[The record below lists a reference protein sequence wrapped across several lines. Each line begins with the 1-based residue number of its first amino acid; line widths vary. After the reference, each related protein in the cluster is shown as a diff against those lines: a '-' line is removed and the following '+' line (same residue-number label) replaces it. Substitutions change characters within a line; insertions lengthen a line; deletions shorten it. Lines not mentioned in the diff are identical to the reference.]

1 MGYLDKD
8 GLSRAFTKLKTLI
21 DKKQDKMKQIG
32 LPSSATTY
40 KNNWVKFA
48 TIDLSSSNAWY
59 VCSGTLSFT
68 QGEGRNALGTLKFYC
83 RNGNTAGVIG
93 SSSLTWVSLSDNSY
107 ASSVAYV
114 KTANGKYDMYYKPL
128 KDYETPWIAL
138 VDCTAYNLFTFST
151 NSYVASITASNTS
164 YVVSHASSA
173 SSVPWSGVSGK
184 PSTYTPSSHTHDDRY
199 YTESEVDSKLNGKAN
214 SSHTHTKSQITDFP
228 SSMKNPNSLTISLNG
243 TSQGAYDGSAS
254 KSINV
259 TPSSIGAATSG
270 HTHNYAGSSTSGGAA
285 TKANGIVV
293 SDTRNENPA
302 PSSNAFDKNMLT
314 ADFKTNSHINSPTG
328 FGGTFCGVLSLAP
341 WSETSGGHGYQLAF
355 GYANAGH
362 PRLAL
367 RGSDLSAA
375 AWDSWYKVYTS
386 DDKPTLSELG
396 AAAAS
401 HSHTKSQIT
410 DFAHT
415 HDDRYYTES
424 EIDTKLS
431 GKAASSH
438 KHAAADIT
446 SVNASAI
453 TGTIA
458 AANLPSY
465 VDDVLEY
472 AGTSKF
478 PSTGEAGKIYTDTTT
493 NKIYRWG
500 GSSYVVIS
508 DTIALGETN
517 STAYRG
523 DRGKTA
529 YNHSQITSG
538 NPHKVT
544 KSDVGLGS
552 VDNTSDANKSVKY
565 AKSATAN
572 NPIKTTG
579 TGAAYAAIVDGITA
593 LTIGVKF
600 TMVPH
605 VTSTT
610 IAPTL
615 NVNSLGDKSIRM
627 RLTSSTTATI
637 HLTSAS
643 FLTANKPVNVTYD
656 GTCWVI
662 DDFAQPDVNSLYGT
676 VPISKGGT
684 GATTA
689 AKALANLGAMPKA
702 KSLTASEFSALATKD
717 ANTLYIITDDTEEEK
732 VQAHIANTTIHIT
745 AAERAKWNAKADIT
759 IGTAEPTSSTSGIFY
774 IQTN

>member
-1 MGYLDKD
+1 MAETKFLDSA
-8 GLSRAFTKLKTLI
+8 GLTHLLEKTN
-21 DKKQDKMKQIG
+21 
-32 LPSSATTY
+32 A
-40 KNNWVKFA
+40 KF
-48 TIDLSSSNAWY
+48 
-59 VCSGTLSFT
+59 
-68 QGEGRNALGTLKFYC
+68 
-83 RNGNTAGVIG
+83 
-93 SSSLTWVSLSDNSY
+93 
-107 ASSVAYV
+107 
-114 KTANGKYDMYYKPL
+114 
-128 KDYETPWIAL
+128 
-138 VDCTAYNLFTFST
+138 
-151 NSYVASITASNTS
+151 
-164 YVVSHASSA
+164 
-173 SSVPWSGVSGK
+173 
-184 PSTYTPSSHTHDDRY
+184 
-199 YTESEVDSKLNGKAN
+199 SKLG
-214 SSHTHTKSQITDFP
+214 HTHTK
-228 SSMKNPNSLTISLNG
+228 
-243 TSQGAYDGSAS
+243 A
-254 KSINV
+254 
-259 TPSSIGAATSG
+259 
-270 HTHNYAGSSTSGGAA
+270 
-285 TKANGIVV
+285 
-293 SDTRNENPA
+293 E
-302 PSSNAFDKNMLT
+302 
-314 ADFKTNSHINSPTG
+314 
-328 FGGTFCGVLSLAP
+328 
-341 WSETSGGHGYQLAF
+341 
-355 GYANAGH
+355 
-362 PRLAL
+362 
-367 RGSDLSAA
+367 
-375 AWDSWYKVYTS
+375 
-386 DDKPTLSELG
+386 
-396 AAAAS
+396 
-401 HSHTKSQIT
+401 IT

-415 HDDRYYTES
+415 HDDRYYTET
-424 EIDTKLS
+424 EIDSKLNGKSNTGHTHDDRYYTESEMNTKLAGKSDTSHSHSTHLTTEIAAGADLNTVTTAGWYKCPASATAAGLKNCPTKIAFAMEVLLNAGVTQKVYEYDSSVPKVYIRNFYDSAWGEWKRIYTTADKPTAGEIGAAASSHTHTKAQISDFPTSMPASDVYAWAKAPTKPSYSKGEVGLGNVDNTADSAKSVKYATSAGSAGAVAWANVSGKPTTFAPSAHNHDDLYYQKSKVDGLLS
-431 GKAASSH
+431 GKAAASH

-579 TGAAYAAIVDGITA
+579 TGAAYAATVDGITA

-610 IAPTL
+610 RAPTL
-615 NVNSLGDKSIRM
+615 NVNSLGAKSIRM

-637 HLTSAS
+637 QLTSAS

-656 GTCWVI
+656 GTYWVI

-689 AKALANLGAMPKA
+689 AKALTNLGAMPKA

-717 ANTLYIITDDTEEEK
+717 ADTLYMITDDTEEEK

-745 AAERAKWNAKADIT
+745 AAERTKWNAKADIT

>member
-1 MGYLDKD
+1 MAETKFLDSA
-8 GLSRAFTKLKTLI
+8 GLTHLLEKTN
-21 DKKQDKMKQIG
+21 
-32 LPSSATTY
+32 A
-40 KNNWVKFA
+40 KF
-48 TIDLSSSNAWY
+48 
-59 VCSGTLSFT
+59 
-68 QGEGRNALGTLKFYC
+68 
-83 RNGNTAGVIG
+83 
-93 SSSLTWVSLSDNSY
+93 
-107 ASSVAYV
+107 
-114 KTANGKYDMYYKPL
+114 
-128 KDYETPWIAL
+128 
-138 VDCTAYNLFTFST
+138 
-151 NSYVASITASNTS
+151 
-164 YVVSHASSA
+164 
-173 SSVPWSGVSGK
+173 
-184 PSTYTPSSHTHDDRY
+184 
-199 YTESEVDSKLNGKAN
+199 SKLG
-214 SSHTHTKSQITDFP
+214 HTHTK
-228 SSMKNPNSLTISLNG
+228 
-243 TSQGAYDGSAS
+243 A
-254 KSINV
+254 
-259 TPSSIGAATSG
+259 
-270 HTHNYAGSSTSGGAA
+270 
-285 TKANGIVV
+285 
-293 SDTRNENPA
+293 E
-302 PSSNAFDKNMLT
+302 
-314 ADFKTNSHINSPTG
+314 
-328 FGGTFCGVLSLAP
+328 
-341 WSETSGGHGYQLAF
+341 
-355 GYANAGH
+355 
-362 PRLAL
+362 
-367 RGSDLSAA
+367 
-375 AWDSWYKVYTS
+375 
-386 DDKPTLSELG
+386 
-396 AAAAS
+396 
-401 HSHTKSQIT
+401 IT

-415 HDDRYYTES
+415 HDDRYYTET
-424 EIDTKLS
+424 EIDSKLNGKSNTGHTHDDRYYTESEMNTKLAGKSDTSHSHSTHLTTEIAAGADLNTVTTAGWYKCPASATAAGLKNCPTKIAFAMEVLLNAGVTQKVYEYDSSVPKVYIRNFYDSAWGEWKRIYTTADKPTAGEIGAAASSHTHTKAQISDFPTSMPASDVYAWAKAPTKPSYSKGEVGLGNVDNTADSAKSVKYATSAGSAGAVAWANVSGKPTTFAPSAHNHDDLYYQKSKVDGLLS
-431 GKAASSH
+431 GKATASH

-500 GSSYVVIS
+500 GSSYAVIS
-508 DTIALGETN
+508 DTIALGETS

-579 TGAAYAAIVDGITA
+579 TGAAYAATVDGITA
-593 LTIGVKF
+593 LTIGAKF

-605 VTSTT
+605 TVSTT
-610 IAPTL
+610 TAPTL
-615 NVNSLGDKSIRM
+615 NVNGLGAKNIRM

-637 HLTSAS
+637 QLTSAS
-643 FLTANKPVNVTYD
+643 FLTANKPVNVVYD
-656 GTCWVI
+656 GSYWVI

-689 AKALANLGAMPKA
+689 AKALTNLGAMPKA

-717 ANTLYIITDDTEEEK
+717 ADTLYMITDDTEEEK

>member
-32 LPSSATTY
+32 LPSSASTY

-68 QGEGRNALGTLKFYC
+68 QGEGGNALGTLKFYC

-164 YVVSHASSA
+164 FVASHASSA

-341 WSETSGGHGYQLAF
+341 WNETSGGHGYQLAF

-508 DTIALGETN
+508 DTIALGETS

-610 IAPTL
+610 MAPTL
-615 NVNSLGDKSIRM
+615 NVNSLGAKSIRM

-637 HLTSAS
+637 QLTSAS

-656 GTCWVI
+656 GTYWVI

-676 VPISKGGT
+676 VPISKGG
-684 GATTA
+684 
-689 AKALANLGAMPKA
+689 
-702 KSLTASEFSALATKD
+702 
-717 ANTLYIITDDTEEEK
+717 
-732 VQAHIANTTIHIT
+732 IT

>member
-21 DKKQDKMKQIG
+21 DKKQDKMKTIVI
-32 LPSSATTY
+32 PSSNTTN
-40 KNNWVKFA
+40 KNKWIKFA
-48 TIDLSSSNAWY
+48 TIDLSSASAWQA
-59 VCSGTLSFT
+59 CSGTLSFCMD
-68 QGEGRNALGTLKFYC
+68 EGSSVLGLLKFRL
-83 RNGNTAGVIG
+83 RNGGTAATFGGNLLIW
-93 SSSLTWVSLSDNSY
+93 TSLSDNNY
-107 ASSVAYV
+107 ATSVADV
-114 KTANGKYDMYYKPL
+114 KVSNGKYDIYYKPIN
-128 KDYETPWIAL
+128 DYETPYVSLI
-138 VDCTAYNLFTFST
+138 DCYYTDAFTFNT
-151 NSYVASITASNTS
+151 GSYVASITAATTS
-164 YVVSHASSA
+164 FVNSYANVAGSA
-173 SSVPWSGVSGK
+173 NAVAWGNVSGK
-184 PSTYTPSSHTHDDRY
+184 PSTFAPSAHSHNDLY
-199 YTESEVDSKLNGKAN
+199 YTETEMDSKLSGKAN

-243 TSQGAYDGSAS
+243 TSQGAYDGSAA

-270 HTHNYAGSSTSGGAA
+270 HTHNYAGSSFAGGPA
-285 TKANGIVV
+285 TNARGIVV
-293 SDTRNENPA
+293 SDTRNDNSA
-302 PSSNAFDKNMLT
+302 PNDAAFDKNMLT
-314 ADFKTNSHINSPTG
+314 ADFKYSSKIGSPTG
-328 FGGTFCGVLSLAP
+328 FNGTYCGVLSLAP
-341 WSETSGGHGYQLAF
+341 WSESAGGHGYQLAF
-355 GYANAGH
+355 GYEKKGH

-367 RGSDLSAA
+367 RGSDLSATS
-375 AWDSWYKVYTS
+375 WNSWYKIYTS

-472 AGTSKF
+472 DGTSKF

-508 DTIALGETN
+508 DTIALGETS

-523 DRGKTA
+523 DRGKIA

-579 TGAAYAAIVDGITA
+579 TGAAYAATVDGITA
-593 LTIGVKF
+593 LTIGAKF

-605 VTSTT
+605 TVSTT
-610 IAPTL
+610 TAPTL
-615 NVNSLGDKSIRM
+615 NVNGLGAKNIRM
-627 RLTSSTTATI
+627 RLTSSTADTI
-637 HLTSAS
+637 QLTSAS
-643 FLTANKPVNVTYD
+643 FLTANKPVNVVYD
-656 GTCWVI
+656 GSYWVI
-662 DDFAQPDVNSLYGT
+662 DDFAQPDV
-676 VPISKGGT
+676 K
-684 GATTA
+684 
-689 AKALANLGAMPKA
+689 
-702 KSLTASEFSALATKD
+702 
-717 ANTLYIITDDTEEEK
+717 K
-732 VQAHIANTTIHIT
+732 VQTHIANTTIHIT

>member
-1 MGYLDKD
+1 MTLRLKD
-8 GLSRAFTKLKTLI
+8 
-21 DKKQDKMKQIG
+21 
-32 LPSSATTY
+32 
-40 KNNWVKFA
+40 
-48 TIDLSSSNAWY
+48 TIEGKISNA
-59 VCSGTLSFT
+59 T
-68 QGEGRNALGTLKFYC
+68 NAD
-83 RNGNTAGVIG
+83 A
-93 SSSLTWVSLSDNSY
+93 
-107 ASSVAYV
+107 
-114 KTANGKYDMYYKPL
+114 
-128 KDYETPWIAL
+128 
-138 VDCTAYNLFTFST
+138 
-151 NSYVASITASNTS
+151 
-164 YVVSHASSA
+164 
-173 SSVPWSGVSGK
+173 VPWGGVSGK
-184 PSTYTPSSHTHDDRY
+184 PSTFTPSSHTHDDRY
-199 YTESEVDSKLNGKAN
+199 YTETEMDSKLSGKAN

-243 TSQGAYDGSAS
+243 TSQGAYDGSAA

-270 HTHNYAGSSTSGGAA
+270 HTHNYAGSSSAGGAA

-293 SDTRNENPA
+293 SDTRNDNPA
-302 PSSNAFDKNMLT
+302 PNDAGFDKSMLT
-314 ADFKTNSHINSPTG
+314 ADFKYGSKIGSPTG
-328 FGGTFCGVLSLAP
+328 FKGTYCGVLSLAP

-355 GYANAGH
+355 GYADTGH

-367 RGSDLSAA
+367 RGSDLSATS
-375 AWDSWYKVYTS
+375 WNNWYKVYTS

-508 DTIALGETN
+508 DTIALGETS

-529 YNHSQITSG
+529 YDHSQITSG

-544 KSDVGLGS
+544 KSDIGLGS

-579 TGAAYAAIVDGITA
+579 TGAAYGATVDGITA
-593 LTIGVKF
+593 LTIGAKF

-605 VTSTT
+605 TVSTT
-610 IAPTL
+610 TAPTL
-615 NVNSLGDKSIRM
+615 NVNGLGAKNIRM

-637 HLTSAS
+637 QLTSAS
-643 FLTANKPVNVTYD
+643 FLTANKPVNVVYD
-656 GTCWVI
+656 GSYWVI
-662 DDFAQPDVNSLYGT
+662 DDFAQPDVNGLYGT

-689 AKALANLGAMPKA
+689 ANARKNLGITTAKGTMLSQNADYAEVGQWVDGNPNDENRIGYFVAIDDTTAGSTMVKA
-702 KSLTASEFSALATKD
+702 KSTSDVRGVTVATPAFSGNCGSDKYDSNGELLKQYDYVACMGLVSVIDNGTCTINKRCMPKDDGTAVPSSNNMGYQVVD
-717 ANTLYIITDDTEEEK
+717 RIDDT
-732 VQAHIANTTIHIT
+732 HILIAVEPSGDMLVRIK
-745 AAERAKWNAKADIT
+745 EDIT
-759 IGTAEPTSSTSGIFY
+759 NLQNSGITRGTDAPTSSTTGFIY
-774 IQTN
+774 IQTT

>member
-1 MGYLDKD
+1 MAETKFLDSA
-8 GLSRAFTKLKTLI
+8 GLTHLLEKTN
-21 DKKQDKMKQIG
+21 
-32 LPSSATTY
+32 A
-40 KNNWVKFA
+40 KF
-48 TIDLSSSNAWY
+48 
-59 VCSGTLSFT
+59 
-68 QGEGRNALGTLKFYC
+68 
-83 RNGNTAGVIG
+83 
-93 SSSLTWVSLSDNSY
+93 
-107 ASSVAYV
+107 
-114 KTANGKYDMYYKPL
+114 
-128 KDYETPWIAL
+128 
-138 VDCTAYNLFTFST
+138 
-151 NSYVASITASNTS
+151 
-164 YVVSHASSA
+164 
-173 SSVPWSGVSGK
+173 
-184 PSTYTPSSHTHDDRY
+184 
-199 YTESEVDSKLNGKAN
+199 SKLG
-214 SSHTHTKSQITDFP
+214 HTHTK
-228 SSMKNPNSLTISLNG
+228 
-243 TSQGAYDGSAS
+243 A
-254 KSINV
+254 
-259 TPSSIGAATSG
+259 
-270 HTHNYAGSSTSGGAA
+270 
-285 TKANGIVV
+285 
-293 SDTRNENPA
+293 E
-302 PSSNAFDKNMLT
+302 
-314 ADFKTNSHINSPTG
+314 
-328 FGGTFCGVLSLAP
+328 
-341 WSETSGGHGYQLAF
+341 
-355 GYANAGH
+355 
-362 PRLAL
+362 
-367 RGSDLSAA
+367 
-375 AWDSWYKVYTS
+375 
-386 DDKPTLSELG
+386 
-396 AAAAS
+396 
-401 HSHTKSQIT
+401 IT

-415 HDDRYYTES
+415 HDDRYYTET
-424 EIDTKLS
+424 EIDSKLNGKSNTGHTHDDRYYTESEMNTKLAGKS
-431 GKAASSH
+431 DTSHSHSTHLTTEIAAGADLNTVTTAGWYKCSASATAAGLKNCPTKIAFAMEVLLNAGVTQKVYEYDSSVPKVYIRNFYDSVWGEWKRIYTTADKPTAGEIGAAASSHTHTKAQITDFPTSMPASDVYAWAKAPTKPSYSKGEVGLGNVDNTADSAKSVKYATSAGSAGAVAWANVSGKPTTFAPSAHNHNDLYYQKSEVDSKLNGKAASSH
-438 KHAAADIT
+438 THGAGDIT

-508 DTIALGETN
+508 DTIALGETR

-579 TGAAYAAIVDGITA
+579 TGAAYAATVDGITA
-593 LTIGVKF
+593 LTIGAKF

-605 VTSTT
+605 TVSTT
-610 IAPTL
+610 TAPTL
-615 NVNSLGDKSIRM
+615 NVNGLGAKNIRM

-637 HLTSAS
+637 QLTSAS

-656 GTCWVI
+656 GTYWVI

-689 AKALANLGAMPKA
+689 AKALTNLGAMPKA

-717 ANTLYIITDDTEEEK
+717 ADTLYMITDDTEEGK

-745 AAERAKWNAKADIT
+745 AAERTKWNAKADIT
-759 IGTAEPTSSTSGIFY
+759 IGTAEPTSSMSEIFY

>member
-1 MGYLDKD
+1 MAETKFLDSA
-8 GLSRAFTKLKTLI
+8 GLTHLLEKTN
-21 DKKQDKMKQIG
+21 
-32 LPSSATTY
+32 A
-40 KNNWVKFA
+40 KF
-48 TIDLSSSNAWY
+48 
-59 VCSGTLSFT
+59 
-68 QGEGRNALGTLKFYC
+68 
-83 RNGNTAGVIG
+83 
-93 SSSLTWVSLSDNSY
+93 
-107 ASSVAYV
+107 
-114 KTANGKYDMYYKPL
+114 
-128 KDYETPWIAL
+128 
-138 VDCTAYNLFTFST
+138 
-151 NSYVASITASNTS
+151 
-164 YVVSHASSA
+164 
-173 SSVPWSGVSGK
+173 
-184 PSTYTPSSHTHDDRY
+184 
-199 YTESEVDSKLNGKAN
+199 SKLG
-214 SSHTHTKSQITDFP
+214 HTHTK
-228 SSMKNPNSLTISLNG
+228 
-243 TSQGAYDGSAS
+243 A
-254 KSINV
+254 
-259 TPSSIGAATSG
+259 
-270 HTHNYAGSSTSGGAA
+270 
-285 TKANGIVV
+285 
-293 SDTRNENPA
+293 E
-302 PSSNAFDKNMLT
+302 
-314 ADFKTNSHINSPTG
+314 
-328 FGGTFCGVLSLAP
+328 
-341 WSETSGGHGYQLAF
+341 
-355 GYANAGH
+355 
-362 PRLAL
+362 
-367 RGSDLSAA
+367 
-375 AWDSWYKVYTS
+375 
-386 DDKPTLSELG
+386 
-396 AAAAS
+396 
-401 HSHTKSQIT
+401 IT

-415 HDDRYYTES
+415 HDDRYYTET
-424 EIDTKLS
+424 EIDSKLNGKSNTGHTHDDRYYTESEMNTKLAGKSDTSHSHSTHLTTEIAAGADLNTVTTAGWYKCPASATAAGLKNCPTKIAFAMEVLLSAGVTQKVYEYDSSVPKVYIRNFYDSAWGEWKRIYTTADKPTAGEIGAAASSHTHTKAQISDFPTSMPASDVYAWAKAPTKPSYSKGEVGLGNVDNTADSAKSVKYATSAGSAGAVAWANVSGKPTTFAPSAHNHDDLYYQKSKVDGLLS

-438 KHAAADIT
+438 KHAAADIA

-579 TGAAYAAIVDGITA
+579 TGAAYAATVDGITA

-610 IAPTL
+610 MAPTL
-615 NVNSLGDKSIRM
+615 NVNSLGAKSIRM

-637 HLTSAS
+637 QLTSAS

-656 GTCWVI
+656 GTYWVI

-717 ANTLYIITDDTEEEK
+717 ANTLYMITDDTEEEK

-745 AAERAKWNAKADIT
+745 ATERAKWNAKADIT

>member
-1 MGYLDKD
+1 MAKTKFLDSA
-8 GLSRAFTKLKTLI
+8 GLTHLLERINA
-21 DKKQDKMKQIG
+21 
-32 LPSSATTY
+32 
-40 KNNWVKFA
+40 KF
-48 TIDLSSSNAWY
+48 
-59 VCSGTLSFT
+59 
-68 QGEGRNALGTLKFYC
+68 
-83 RNGNTAGVIG
+83 
-93 SSSLTWVSLSDNSY
+93 
-107 ASSVAYV
+107 
-114 KTANGKYDMYYKPL
+114 
-128 KDYETPWIAL
+128 
-138 VDCTAYNLFTFST
+138 
-151 NSYVASITASNTS
+151 
-164 YVVSHASSA
+164 
-173 SSVPWSGVSGK
+173 
-184 PSTYTPSSHTHDDRY
+184 
-199 YTESEVDSKLNGKAN
+199 SKLG
-214 SSHTHTKSQITDFP
+214 HTHTK
-228 SSMKNPNSLTISLNG
+228 
-243 TSQGAYDGSAS
+243 A
-254 KSINV
+254 
-259 TPSSIGAATSG
+259 
-270 HTHNYAGSSTSGGAA
+270 
-285 TKANGIVV
+285 
-293 SDTRNENPA
+293 E
-302 PSSNAFDKNMLT
+302 
-314 ADFKTNSHINSPTG
+314 
-328 FGGTFCGVLSLAP
+328 
-341 WSETSGGHGYQLAF
+341 
-355 GYANAGH
+355 
-362 PRLAL
+362 
-367 RGSDLSAA
+367 
-375 AWDSWYKVYTS
+375 
-386 DDKPTLSELG
+386 
-396 AAAAS
+396 
-401 HSHTKSQIT
+401 IT

-415 HDDRYYTES
+415 HDDRYYTEIEIDSKLNGKSNTGHTHDDRYYTES
-424 EIDTKLS
+424 EINTKLAGKSNTSHSHTTHLAIDIATGADLNTIKTAGWYKCSTNVTAAGLKHCPTKIAFAMEVLPNAGVTQKLYEYDISVPKVYIRNFYYDSAWGEWKRVYTTADKPTAGEIGAAASSHTHTKAQITDFPTSMPASDVYVWAKAPIKPSYSKGEVGLGNVDNTADSAKSVKYATSAGSAGAVAWANVS
-431 GKAASSH
+431 GKPTTFAPSAHNHNDLYYQKSEVDSKLNGKSASSH
-438 KHAAADIT
+438 KHGAADIT

-478 PSTGEAGKIYTDTTT
+478 PSTGEADKIYTDTTT

-579 TGAAYAAIVDGITA
+579 TGAAYAATVDGITA

-610 IAPTL
+610 TAPTL
-615 NVNSLGDKSIRM
+615 NVSSLGAKNIRM

-637 HLTSAS
+637 QLTSAS

-656 GTCWVI
+656 GTYWVI
-662 DDFAQPDVNSLYGT
+662 DDFAQPDVNSL
-676 VPISKGGT
+676 
-684 GATTA
+684 
-689 AKALANLGAMPKA
+689 
-702 KSLTASEFSALATKD
+702 
-717 ANTLYIITDDTEEEK
+717 
-732 VQAHIANTTIHIT
+732 
-745 AAERAKWNAKADIT
+745 IT